1 MLNLPKSWPKRVGLF
16 ALAIAFV
23 TPGINHFLNPE
34 FFVAI
39 MPPYLPAHLEIVYL
53 SGVFEI
59 AGGLGVLIPS
69 VRSLAGW
76 GLVLLLVAVFPANL
90 HMAMN
95 PELFSDMSPTALY
108 FRLPMQIVLILW
120 AYWATRPD
128 TFSAPDGD
136 GMRT

>member
-1 MLNLPKSWPKRVGLF
+1 MLNLPRSWPKRIGLF

-23 TPGINHFLNPE
+23 TAGVNHFVNPE

-39 MPPYLPAHLEIVYL
+39 MPPYLPAHLEIVYV

-59 AGGLGVLIPS
+59 VGGLGVLIPS

-76 GLVLLLVAVFPANL
+76 GLVLLLVAVFPANF

-95 PELFSDMSPTALY
+95 PELFSDVSPFALY
-108 FRLPMQIVLILW
+108 VRLPMQIAFILW

-128 TFSAPDGD
+128 TASTPGGD

>member
-1 MLNLPKSWPKRVGLF
+1 MLNLPQSWPKRIGLF
-16 ALAIAFV
+16 ALAIAFISA
-23 TPGINHFLNPE
+23 GANHFVNPA

-39 MPPYLPAHLEIVYL
+39 MPSYLPAHLEIVYV
-53 SGVFEI
+53 SGAFEI
-59 AGGLGVLIPS
+59 AGGIGVLIPS

-95 PELFSDMSPTALY
+95 PQLFSDLSPFALY
-108 FRLPMQIVLILW
+108 VRLPMQLVLIVW

-128 TFSAPDGD
+128 AAIGPEVETATS
-136 GMRT
+136 